1 VYTVSNLIVVVE
13 LLRVEVGGRNRARW
27 PQTTGGRKLGHP
39 AYVHAGACDWI
50 EILPRFQGA
59 LLD

>member
-1 VYTVSNLIVVVE
+1 